1 MSHSQDARH
10 RRVGTGFSSSGQRT
24 VMGYWVPLAMTVGI
38 AAIGVATWIWTER
51 NEGDDEDDRDHP
63 RYIGQ
68 QPPGGSSGVS
78 FSRGEFEGDYAR
90 ATGASIHGDSQED
103 ASMVARMQ
111 GALRR
116 TPSPQQIFD
125 GASKRVVAGMAAAGA
140 FVGGALTSIREENRG
155 DFEDHSRW
163 SEEAQSRDQQRNQP
177 DTTAP
182 TTTDLPLT
190 RGIAS
195 GPPATG
201 DKRKK
206 TVLIV
211 VSSESS
217 HLSPEDL
224 ISDHV
229 SILSHL
235 PEHINPD
242 DAKIFVLIYAPG
254 LKHAPNQG
262 SSSNP
267 LSVTSS
273 YSNIAH
279 EEATASAE
287 ATTGDLS
294 TLEPRQVEEPEG
306 TTPLFNTLYT
316 QGQAIVEKDTMIM
329 PFSTLTGYVHL
340 VRHLSPDTVYVQESL
355 TGVDGSAVHHISGWV
370 RQVVVVVGDEGG
382 RGGLIDS
389 DDESTLADKSD
400 KWWRKEGVTG
410 IGKRIDVVDVL
421 RVGDD
426 WRRRISG
433 HD

>member
-1 MSHSQDARH
+1 MSHSQDARN
-10 RRVGTGFSSSGQRT
+10 RRVGTGFSRSGQRT
-24 VMGYWVPLAMTVGI
+24 VMGYWAPLALTVGI

-51 NEGDDEDDRDHP
+51 NEEDDEDDRDYP
-63 RYIGQ
+63 R
-68 QPPGGSSGVS
+68 GGDERVTGPSGVS
-78 FSRGEFEGDYAR
+78 FPRGEFEDGEYAQ
-90 ATGASIHGDSQED
+90 ATGADIHGDPNED
-103 ASMVARMQ
+103 ASVMARMQ

-125 GASKRVVAGMAAAGA
+125 GASKRVAAGVAAAGA

-163 SEEAQSRDQQRNQP
+163 SEEVESRNQRRNQP
-177 DTTAP
+177 DAT
-182 TTTDLPLT
+182 LPSQVPT
-190 RGIAS
+190 RGVDS
-195 GPPATG
+195 GLATSEK
-201 DKRKK
+201 KRK
-206 TVLIV
+206 TVVIV

-217 HLSPEDL
+217 HLHHEDL
-224 ISDHV
+224 TSDHV

-235 PEHINPD
+235 PEHVNPD
-242 DAKIFVLIYAPG
+242 SAKIFVLIYSPG

-262 SSSNP
+262 GSSHT

-273 YSNIAH
+273 YSNIAP
-279 EEATASAE
+279 EEAAPSAE
-287 ATTGDLS
+287 GTTADLS
-294 TLEPRQVEEPEG
+294 TLEPRQAEDPEG

-316 QGQAIVEKDTMIM
+316 QGQAIVDKDTMIM
-329 PFSTLTGYVHL
+329 PFNSPTGYVHL

-355 TGVDGSAVHHISGWV
+355 SGQDGAAVNHISGWV

-389 DDESTLADKSD
+389 DDESALAGNDE

>member
-1 MSHSQDARH
+1 MSHSQDARN
-10 RRVGTGFSSSGQRT
+10 RRVGTGFSSSGRRT
-24 VMGYWVPLAMTVGI
+24 VLGYWAPLALTVGI
-38 AAIGVATWIWTER
+38 AAIGVAAWIWTER
-51 NEGDDEDDRDHP
+51 NEEEDDDNRDYP
-63 RYIGQ
+63 RGGDRSTSG
-68 QPPGGSSGVS
+68 PGGVS
-78 FSRGEFEGDYAR
+78 FPRDEFDGEHAR
-90 ATGASIHGDSQED
+90 STGADIHADVQED
-103 ASMVARMQ
+103 DSVVARMQ

-125 GASKRVVAGMAAAGA
+125 GASKRVAAGVAAAGA

-163 SEEAQSRDQQRNQP
+163 SEEVESRNQQRHQP
-177 DTTAP
+177 EIVTSSQHQSHDVVA
-182 TTTDLPLT
+182 
-190 RGIAS
+190 
-195 GPPATG
+195 GPAAA

-206 TVLIV
+206 TVVIV
-211 VSSESS
+211 VSSEST
-217 HLSPEDL
+217 HHGPAELV
-224 ISDHV
+224 SDHV

-235 PEHINPD
+235 PEHVNPD
-242 DAKIFVLIYAPG
+242 SAIIFVLIYAPG

-262 SSSNP
+262 SPTHP

-273 YSNIAH
+273 YSNIAP
-279 EEATASAE
+279 EEANPSVEGTTA
-287 ATTGDLS
+287 DLS
-294 TLEPRQVEEPEG
+294 TLEPRQAGDSEG
-306 TTPLFNTLYT
+306 ATPLFNTLYT
-316 QGQAIVEKDTMIM
+316 QAQAIVDKETMIM
-329 PFSTLTGYVHL
+329 PFNTPGGFVHL

-355 TGVDGSAVHHISGWV
+355 SGQDGSAVNHISGWV

-389 DDESTLADKSD
+389 DEESQLVDKDE

-421 RVGDD
+421 RVGYD